1 MKKVI
6 LLNCLAV
13 FVFFNVCVLLIS
25 CAKKKAEEIRKAD
38 ASPSK
43 PATEVPVNP
52 TKFTPQMVVEA
63 IEHVAQKLP
72 AAEREDFL
80 QDSPL
85 LELYRTTDDINEAMV
100 EGELKVAEISGKA
113 LGEAMYRWRQMVK
126 GPAGAK
132 ARDKANRIKCVNN
145 LTQVYKSM
153 LAFAQDN
160 AERLP

>member
-43 PATEVPVNP
+43 PATEVPVKP

-63 IEHVAQKLP
+63 IEHVASPPVRHVVQHLVS
-72 AAEREDFL
+72 ALRE
-80 QDSPL
+80 P
-85 LELYRTTDDINEAMV
+85 
-100 EGELKVAEISGKA
+100 
-113 LGEAMYRWRQMVK
+113 
-126 GPAGAK
+126 
-132 ARDKANRIKCVNN
+132 
-145 LTQVYKSM
+145 
-153 LAFAQDN
+153 
-160 AERLP
+160 

>member
-1 MKKVI
+1 MNKMV

-25 CAKKKAEEIRKAD
+25 CAKKKADEIREAD

-43 PATEVPVNP
+43 PATEVPVKP

-100 EGELKVAEISGKA
+100 EGE
-113 LGEAMYRWRQMVK
+113 
-126 GPAGAK
+126 
-132 ARDKANRIKCVNN
+132 N
-145 LTQVYKSM
+145 
-153 LAFAQDN
+153 
-160 AERLP
+160 